1 MTKTLDFLLLSIITL
16 CIIGC
21 SGKETATEDKLIL
34 KIDFDNI
41 EDISNIS
48 EITDTIELK
57 GTSDD
62 LPGIILRSRIYCDNM
77 YLLDPLKA
85 PGLYVFDL
93 RGNYIRKIGNIGQ
106 GPGELFDYTDFDV
119 TPDRI
124 LILDNISQKINI
136 YSHEGVFIESQKVE
150 PMTMNIA
157 TDKDSNVLWL
167 DRGNVT
173 SFKSDPLVWKLCRH
187 TAESD
192 STFLSVP
199 EALDGITISPRNN
212 FCKSEDGTIYYMP
225 SLEPFIYTL
234 EKGKLV
240 SKLHLDLGSKWPD
253 QSFFERHRND
263 ETFTTVKDL
272 KDGGYVV
279 NLSFLEN
286 QKWIVT
292 DFKIKD
298 DYFISVYNKT
308 NSNSR
313 LFKSST
319 GYDWGHPISLDEN
332 RLLVASAIDGVI
344 ISYLLNDVK

>member
-1 MTKTLDFLLLSIITL
+1 
-16 CIIGC
+16 
-21 SGKETATEDKLIL
+21 
-34 KIDFDNI
+34 
-41 EDISNIS
+41 
-48 EITDTIELK
+48 
-57 GTSDD
+57 
-62 LPGIILRSRIYCDNM
+62 
-77 YLLDPLKA
+77 
-85 PGLYVFDL
+85 
-93 RGNYIRKIGNIGQ
+93 
-106 GPGELFDYTDFDV
+106 
-119 TPDRI
+119 
-124 LILDNISQKINI
+124 
-136 YSHEGVFIESQKVE
+136 
-150 PMTMNIA
+150 
-157 TDKDSNVLWL
+157 
-167 DRGNVT
+167 
-173 SFKSDPLVWKLCRH
+173 
-187 TAESD
+187 
-192 STFLSVP
+192 
-199 EALDGITISPRNN
+199 
-212 FCKSEDGTIYYMP
+212 MP